1 LDQTLE
7 FLANVERAQTA
18 ADVCGALLRS
28 VKAYG
33 FKHVLAGTIP
43 IPGSNKRQQESHVI
57 LHEWPI
63 GWWDRYFSNGYLFV
77 DPAIRRVTTDITP
90 FLWSELDPLCRD
102 NPMASRVMHEAGD
115 FRLKH
120 GFTVPMMT
128 LEGDVAGFSLAA
140 DRIEL
145 PPYARGML
153 TLQMTLALGRTLRLE
168 LNQHEAERVGLTDRE
183 REILQWAALGKSEW
197 ETGEI
202 MRLSEHTVDKYMRD
216 VRRKLRVTSRTQ
228 AVAEGLRLQLIS

>member
-1 LDQTLE
+1 
-7 FLANVERAQTA
+7 
-18 ADVCGALLRS
+18 
-28 VKAYG
+28 
-33 FKHVLAGTIP
+33 
-43 IPGSNKRQQESHVI
+43 
-57 LHEWPI
+57 
-63 GWWDRYFSNGYLFV
+63 
-77 DPAIRRVTTDITP
+77 
-90 FLWSELDPLCRD
+90 
-102 NPMASRVMHEAGD
+102 MHEAGD